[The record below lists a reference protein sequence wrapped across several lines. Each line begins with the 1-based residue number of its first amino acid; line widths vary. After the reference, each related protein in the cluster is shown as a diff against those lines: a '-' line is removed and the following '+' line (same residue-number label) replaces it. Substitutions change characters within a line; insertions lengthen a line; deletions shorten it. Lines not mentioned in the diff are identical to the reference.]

1 MIYNSSNLK
10 DGDDSYDRQKKMS
23 CQTDL
28 PLLLHIVPHLHLIHV
43 PHLHILPHLH
53 RIHSKTGKK
62 TEFAGKVRK
71 SRRKNISEEFCVK
84 GALLFRN
91 SDVSS
96 LGHCK
101 CKLLGQSF
109 CGKFNNSLLFR
120 MYAPPLQ

>member
-10 DGDDSYDRQKKMS
+10 DGDDSYDRQKKVS
-23 CQTDL
+23 GQTE
-28 PLLLHIVPHLHLIHV
+28 LLLLYIL
-43 PHLHILPHLH
+43 PHLHIVHNFHIVHRLH